1 MSNASNP
8 LIFFNLWDHLV
19 EDTRSI
25 QPSSEDIP
33 PWRKPYS
40 NNWLFLYSETFAF
53 GTYILLLQTCSCI
66 RVIRSSI
73 SYRPS
78 PTDPSKRVKYW
89 TQNVFIETD
98 QLNHHHQYYW
108 YWILR
113 VEYHFMLELFNGL
126 SSAFFIYLYSF
137 SPNRSIDTAFHTNT
151 FSRYRETF
159 IRTSYTYS
167 PFFFSFS
174 LPCWGGSLW
183 LWFNRKATTNIHHIT
198 AHIYIYI
205 IIINYTNS
213 ICDNLWE

>member
-8 LIFFNLWDHLV
+8 LIFSHLWDHLV
-19 EDTRSI
+19 EDTRII

-40 NNWLFLYSETFAF
+40 NNWLFLYFKETFAF
-53 GTYILLLQTCSCI
+53 VTYILLLQTCHCI

-78 PTDPSKRVKYW
+78 PTDHSKRVKYW

-113 VEYHFMLELFNGL
+113 VEYHFML
-126 SSAFFIYLYSF
+126 AVQRTSF
-137 SPNRSIDTAFHTNT
+137 SFLHLSVL
-151 FSRYRETF
+151 
-159 IRTSYTYS
+159 
-167 PFFFSFS
+167 FFSQ
-174 LPCWGGSLW
+174 
-183 LWFNRKATTNIHHIT
+183 
-198 AHIYIYI
+198 
-205 IIINYTNS
+205 
-213 ICDNLWE
+213 